1 DFDKTLKFVL
11 DHKDEGVWKFVSWLS
26 VPRKRVEAAG
36 SRGDDIA
43 KVLGTTE
50 EFNIHLLGFS
60 ENLVDDIKCSRIP
73 GVVGIDSA
81 VPLRIENEFTVPM
94 ETPARDPNWFKDGI
108 LTPQA
113 IQNLQIARDY
123 VENLKGL

>member
-1 DFDKTLKFVL
+1 MLPDVMGDGEGTRQALQKDAENWINAITCDGFMIVLQGKDDEDFDKTLKFVL

-50 EFNIHLLGFS
+50 EF
-60 ENLVDDIKCSRIP
+60 
-73 GVVGIDSA
+73 
-81 VPLRIENEFTVPM
+81 
-94 ETPARDPNWFKDGI
+94 
-108 LTPQA
+108 
-113 IQNLQIARDY
+113 
-123 VENLKGL
+123 